1 MLADDGS
8 LSASYGQ
15 DAITDQTNTDTER
28 RGLHGGL
35 PDGRRDPRSVPA
47 AHVSNAVGHRHRAR
61 DRPSHGK
68 DTCQKHLQEARVTN
82 RAEAVNLAERAGLL
96 PHR

>member
-47 AHVSNAVGHRHRAR
+47 AHVSNAVGHRHRALGIG
-61 DRPSHGK
+61 RPTVKTHVENIYKKLGRP
-68 DTCQKHLQEARVTN
+68 TEPR
-82 RAEAVNLAERAGLL
+82 
-96 PHR
+96 P